1 MILKKIIQM
10 TAPRKETKI
19 ILSGH
24 HKNLSNLVFTFII
37 LLTFS
42 SNSEEIKIAP
52 LINLDEI
59 EPSYDEEFILN
70 NIESQLTE
78 SGQKNVNKNDNSAL
92 IAEISILNK
101 ITTNVDTV
109 KLSLKENYLY
119 QELKIY
125 PIDCHLSE
133 PYEKSEVGI
142 YLNIHYKDSK
152 EKIFSGWMLKSLPS
166 ISSMEHPIYD
176 IWVEDCS

>member
-1 MILKKIIQM
+1 MIAQ
-10 TAPRKETKI
+10 RKEKMI
-19 ILSGH
+19 ILNGH
-24 HKNLSNLVFTFII
+24 HKNLSKLVFIFII
-37 LLTFS
+37 SLIFC
-42 SNSEEIKIAP
+42 SNAEEIKIAP

-70 NIESQLTE
+70 NEEKQFTE
-78 SGQKNVNKNDNSAL
+78 SKQKDIERNDGNAN

-101 ITTNVDTV
+101 ITTNVDTL
-109 KLSLKENYLY
+109 KLPLKENFLY

-125 PIDCHLSE
+125 PIDCHLSG
-133 PYEKSEVGI
+133 PYEKTEVGI
-142 YLNIHYKDSK
+142 YLNIHHKDSK
-152 EKIFSGWMLKSLPS
+152 EKIFNGWMLKSLPS

>member
-1 MILKKIIQM
+1 M
-10 TAPRKETKI
+10 I
-19 ILSGH
+19 ILNGH
-24 HKNLSNLVFTFII
+24 HKNLSKLVFIFII
-37 LLTFS
+37 LIIFS
-42 SNSEEIKIAP
+42 SNAEEIKVAP

-59 EPSYDEEFILN
+59 DPSYDEELILN
-70 NIESQLTE
+70 NLENQFNESK
-78 SGQKNVNKNDNSAL
+78 QKDLDSKDVNV
-92 IAEISILNK
+92 ITAEISILNK

-109 KLSLKENYLY
+109 KLPLKENYFY

-125 PIDCHLSE
+125 PIDCHLNE

-142 YLNIHYKDSK
+142 YLNIHHKDSK
-152 EKIFSGWMLKSLPS
+152 EKIFNGWMLKSLPS